1 MNAAPT
7 EASHSR
13 AARYLPVL
21 AAALFS
27 VGVAVF
33 LLLAQESVKRLGDWG
48 YAGAFVAMLVNNAT
62 IILPAVGQL
71 IVAGLSAS
79 LNPVL
84 LGVVGGVGG
93 AIGELTGY
101 VLGVTGRRIVS
112 VEKLDRRLRRIPR
125 RLFGPT
131 LFVFAATPLPFD
143 VAGIVAGTLRY
154 PVWRF
159 LLWVGAGKILNTI
172 AIAVAARYTI
182 AWLERVFEL
191 GG

>member
-1 MNAAPT
+1 M
-7 EASHSR
+7 
-13 AARYLPVL
+13 VV
-21 AAALFS
+21 FS
-27 VGVAVF
+27 VLVAVA
-33 LLLAQESVKRLGDWG
+33 LLLAQGLLEGLGDWG

-62 IILPAVGQL
+62 IVLPAAGQL

-93 AIGELTGY
+93 TIGELTGY

-112 VEKLDRRLRRIPR
+112 AEKVNRRLRLIPR

-131 LFVFAATPLPFD
+131 LFLFAATPLPFD
-143 VAGIVAGTLRY
+143 VAGIVAGTVRF
-154 PVWRF
+154 PVWWF

-182 AWLERVFEL
+182 AWLEGVFGL

>member
-1 MNAAPT
+1 MNNTPA
-7 EASHSR
+7 EASWSR
-13 AARYLPVL
+13 STRYLPLLGMAVFTVL
-21 AAALFS
+21 AA
-27 VGVAVF
+27 VV
-33 LLLAQESVKRLGDWG
+33 LLRAQEAIAGLGDWG

-93 AIGELTGY
+93 TIGELTGY
-101 VLGVTGRRIVS
+101 VLGVMGRRIVS
-112 VEKLDRRLRRIPR
+112 AENLDRRLRRIPE

-131 LFVFAATPLPFD
+131 LFVFAVTPLPFD
-143 VAGIVAGTLRY
+143 VAGIVAGTMRY
-154 PVWRF
+154 PVGWF

-182 AWLERVFEL
+182 AWPEPVFSL

>member
-1 MNAAPT
+1 MNTTPT
-7 EASHSR
+7 KASRSR
-13 AARYLPVL
+13 AARYLPLLGMAV
-21 AAALFS
+21 FS
-27 VGVAVF
+27 VLVAVV
-33 LLLAQESVKRLGDWG
+33 LLRVQEPLDRLGDWG

-62 IILPAVGQL
+62 IVLPAAGQL

-101 VLGVTGRRIVS
+101 VLGVTGRRVVS
-112 VEKLDRRLRRIPR
+112 AENVDRRLRRIPR

-143 VAGIVAGTLRY
+143 VAGIVAGTLRF
-154 PVWRF
+154 PVSRF

-172 AIAVAARYTI
+172 AIVFAARSAI

-191 GG
+191 GS

>member
-1 MNAAPT
+1 MKPMPA
-7 EASHSR
+7 EASRSR
-13 AARYLPVL
+13 AARYLPL
-21 AAALFS
+21 LGMAAFS
-27 VGVAVF
+27 VLVAVG
-33 LLLAQESVKRLGDWG
+33 LLLAQEPL
-48 YAGAFVAMLVNNAT
+48 NNAT
-62 IILPAVGQL
+62 IILPAAGQL

-93 AIGELTGY
+93 TIGELTGY

-112 VEKLDRRLRRIPR
+112 AENVNRRLRRVPR

-131 LFVFAATPLPFD
+131 LFLFAVTPLPFD
-143 VAGIVAGTLRY
+143 VAGIVAGTVRF
-154 PVWRF
+154 PVWWF
-159 LLWVGAGKILNTI
+159 LFWVGAGKILNTI

-182 AWLERVFEL
+182 AWLERVFGL

>member
-1 MNAAPT
+1 MKTTPAEAPR
-7 EASHSR
+7 SR
-13 AARYLPVL
+13 ASRYLPLL
-21 AAALFS
+21 AMALFS
-27 VGVAVF
+27 VAVAVF
-33 LLLAQESVKRLGDWG
+33 LLLAQESLERLGDWG
-48 YAGAFVAMLVNNAT
+48 YAGAFAAMLVNNAT

-93 AIGELTGY
+93 TIGELTGY

-112 VEKLDRRLRRIPR
+112 VENLDRRLRRIPK

-131 LFVFAATPLPFD
+131 LFVFAVTPLPFD
-143 VAGIVAGTLRY
+143 VAGIVAGTMRY
-154 PVWRF
+154 PVGWF

-182 AWLERVFEL
+182 AWLERVFSL